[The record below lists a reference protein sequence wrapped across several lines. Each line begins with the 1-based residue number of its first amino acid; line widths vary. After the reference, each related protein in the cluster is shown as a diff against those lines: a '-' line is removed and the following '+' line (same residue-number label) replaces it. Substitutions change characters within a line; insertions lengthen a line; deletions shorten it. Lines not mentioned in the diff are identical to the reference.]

1 MGSWIWVKIVTLS
14 FGKKKFEKHQLNFVE
29 QTTSKQTTEKKK
41 PLKVKVWTTVLS
53 CLTNERRKNST
64 MS

>member
-1 MGSWIWVKIVTLS
+1 MGSWKWVKIVTLS

-41 PLKVKVWTTVLS
+41 AS
-53 CLTNERRKNST
+53 
-64 MS
+64 